1 MRQPLLCCS
10 LATVMLLSGLA
21 LGVQKPSGKPA
32 GPPSSKPADKP
43 APAKGKEKAPPPQL
57 RPFKG
62 KLSEARTHAKERNA
76 GLLIHI
82 ILEGEADNDKYRD
95 TLLKDPEL
103 LAASEEAVVVIS
115 NNGTHPRASIE
126 VEIDGKKQKQDV
138 CSVYPMFESCAQH
151 AQHFN
156 ELFLEY
162 RDEAGDLRCP
172 QTILIGPD
180 GKEALRIATGHAP
193 EVSEVLAGFELLRAN
208 FGPGLTEEQWVSIV
222 KLCADARQAQLAQN
236 WPAAARAWDKVF
248 ALSPKSEYA
257 KEAKAGRETCE
268 KGLRERFSALQAKL
282 VPGSA
287 AAAYRELQS
296 FEKDCAG
303 LAIAAEIRSRIAK
316 AEAQKDIKEEL
327 ALVRLEIEAE
337 ALLEQAQT
345 CSDAGNAKELE
356 KTLKKLFAKRL
367 ANTAAARKALSL
379 WPEHAPKDGG

>member
-1 MRQPLLCCS
+1 MSQPLLCCCVVT
-10 LATVMLLSGLA
+10 LMLLPGLA
-21 LGVQKPSGKPA
+21 LGIQKPSG
-32 GPPSSKPADKP
+32 KPADKP
-43 APAKGKEKAPPPQL
+43 APAKGKEKAPAPQL

-62 KLSEARTHAKERNA
+62 KLSEARAHAKERNA

-103 LAASEEAVVVIS
+103 LTACEQAVVVIS

-126 VEIDGKKQKQDV
+126 VEIDGKKQKQAV
-138 CSVYPMFESCAQH
+138 CSVYPMFESCTQH

-162 RDEAGDLRCP
+162 REESGDLRCP

-180 GKEALRIATGHAP
+180 GKEALRIATGHTP
-193 EVSEVLAGFELLRAN
+193 ELSEVLAGFDLLRAN
-208 FGPGLTEEQWVSIV
+208 FGPGLTEEHWVSIV

-236 WPAAARAWDKVF
+236 WPVCARAWDKVF

-257 KEAKAGRETCE
+257 KEAKAGREACE

-287 AAAYRELQS
+287 ATAYRELQS
-296 FEKDCAG
+296 FEKDCTG
-303 LAIAAEIRSRIAK
+303 LAIAAEIRARIVK
-316 AEAQKDIKEEL
+316 AEAQKEIKEEL
-327 ALVRLEIEAE
+327 ALVRLEMEGE
-337 ALLEQAQT
+337 ALLEQAQS

-367 ANTAAARKALSL
+367 LSTAAARKALSL
-379 WPEHAPKDGG
+379 WPEHAPKAN